1 MMGPN
6 DKLSE
11 KEIPSSSPSPPVP
24 TAAPPQAN
32 GSSSDE
38 SPGTTTPAAAAL
50 FKPGWRFWLIYVSL
64 ALITF
69 AASVDNTIVFT
80 ALPAITRE
88 INAGS
93 QYVWIANSYV
103 IASTAIQPL
112 FGQLSNI
119 LGRRVPSLVV
129 VALFAIGSG
138 IAGGANGVP
147 MLIAGRTIQGIGC
160 GGIFVLLD
168 VVVCDL
174 VPLRERGK
182 YLGPILAAGGLGS
195 TLGPLIGGALTAVTW
210 RWVFYITLPFSGL
223 SLITMALFMNMR
235 HVRSKS
241 WKQNLARIDVPGNAL
256 LIASITAVL
265 LGLLMGGTTFPWS
278 SWRVILPLVLG
289 FVGWATFHAYQL
301 SSWCKEPTIPPRL
314 FSNRTS
320 AVGFTLSFLSGV
332 LLEWVVYFLP
342 LYFQALKG
350 ASPLESAVDTLPFN
364 IFLIPTA
371 AIGGIL
377 MTKTGTY
384 RPLHGAAYI
393 FLAIGLGLSSL
404 LNASSSKAEWVIFQI
419 IIALGLG
426 CTFVTLLPAIQAS
439 LSESDVAT
447 ATAMYS
453 FLRSFGFIWG
463 ITIPS
468 LILNALVSGRL
479 GTVDDAGVRAQLANG
494 GAYEFAAHGS
504 IQALPPAV
512 QQQVVRLYTHAF
524 RTTWLAALAFAL
536 LGFLLVFLE
545 KHVELRSELDTE
557 FGMESQPKEGIQ
569 GKNAEGVRDAS
580 VTV

>member
-1 MMGPN
+1 MDSN
-6 DKLSE
+6 K
-11 KEIPSSSPSPPVP
+11 KVP
-24 TAAPPQAN
+24 DQEAAITVPPQAN
-32 GSSSDE
+32 GGGSNESTNTSIAAPASS
-38 SPGTTTPAAAAL
+38 PA
-50 FKPGWRFWLIYVSL
+50 FQPDWRFWLIYVSL

-80 ALPAITRE
+80 ALPAIARD

-119 LGRRVPSLVV
+119 LGRRNPSLVV
-129 VALFAIGSG
+129 VSLFAIGSG

-223 SLITMALFMNMR
+223 SLITMAFFMNMR

-241 WKQNLARIDVPGNAL
+241 WKQNLVRIDVPGNAL

-265 LGLLMGGTTFPWS
+265 LGLLMGGVTFPWS
-278 SWRVILPLVLG
+278 SWRVILPIVLG
-289 FVGWATFHAYQL
+289 FVGWAAFHAYQL
-301 SSWCKEPTIPPRL
+301 SPWCQEPTIPPKL
-314 FSNRTS
+314 FYNRTS

-350 ASPLESAVDTLPFN
+350 ASPLVSAVDTLPFN

-371 AIGGIL
+371 AIGGIV

-384 RPLHGAAYI
+384 RPLHAAAYI
-393 FLAIGLGLSSL
+393 FLSIGLGLSSML
-404 LNASSSKAEWVIFQI
+404 DAGSSTAEWAIFQI

-426 CTFVTLLPAIQAS
+426 CTFVTLLPAIQAA

-468 LILNALVSGRL
+468 LILNALITNGL
-479 GTVDDAGVRAQLANG
+479 GTIDDAAVRAQLADG

-504 IQALPPAV
+504 VQALSPV
-512 QQQVVRLYTHAF
+512 VRQQVVRLYTKAF
-524 RTTWLAALAFAL
+524 RTTWLAALSFAL

-545 KHVELRSELDTE
+545 KHVELRTELDTE
-557 FGMESQPKEGIQ
+557 FGMEAREKGDDQE
-569 GKNAEGVRDAS
+569 KNASEMATPFVS
-580 VTV
+580 S